1 MSRVTNLQIPT
12 DTWVVANWEEYLQV
26 LDSLGEQKTKSYYYC
41 NHIRLEMLPVS
52 NDHARDHSIILY
64 AVNLFATLKNI
75 KLNSNDN
82 CSYRKPRVREAQPDI
97 SFYIGNSAKSVPWG
111 TGIVNLDKYPPPN
124 LVIEV
129 AKTSLFDDQGNKRSL
144 YEALGVEE
152 YWIVDVEQGKI
163 LAFAMDTK
171 GSFRISQSQVLS
183 ELDISLLETALQ
195 HSRQI
200 SHSEVGA
207 WLLTQFDGNS
217 SKQ

>member
-207 WLLTQFDGNS
+207 WLLTQF
-217 SKQ
+217 QA

>member
-207 WLLTQFDGNS
+207 WLLTQFQG
-217 SKQ
+217 